1 MCIAHALSGALLTH
15 MAKDY
20 NGKTILWVVM
30 YQEPYDCD
38 WQLAGIYEDI
48 EGATAHVACIASP
61 YSGEEYKI
69 ESRNI
74 SSTEECVQRYKDK
87 KERQAKDKDKDKDKD
102 KS

>member
-1 MCIAHALSGALLTH
+1 

-38 WQLAGIYEDI
+38 WHLAGIYEDI

-69 ESRNI
+69 EARNI
-74 SSTEECVQRYKDK
+74 SSTEELAFNLYHLSG
-87 KERQAKDKDKDKDKD
+87 
-102 KS
+102 KSRVGEYPGFIQEN

>member
-1 MCIAHALSGALLTH
+1 
-15 MAKDY
+15 
-20 NGKTILWVVM
+20 M

-102 KS
+102 KSWTKHNL